1 MAAIFNLFFIL
12 SWAVCSAASAIA
24 SASSAATSA
33 AKAAASILADTD
45 KTDCGDN
52 SAAALAA
59 PSNRALRRAGCGTA
73 TTLRPSELHTEIF
86 MRPSYPVPAAAS
98 AHVNYWRPRI
108 SHPGMTPRRLWTL
121 RPLGPLSVGHA
132 RYWLAFWLVGNA
144 L

>member
-59 PSNRALRRAGCGTA
+59 PSNRALRRTGCGMATA
-73 TTLRPSELHTEIF
+73 LRPSADHAVMF
-86 MRPSYPVPAAAS
+86 MRPASGFPVAAS
-98 AHVNYWRPRI
+98 APVCYLQPRI
-108 SHPGMTPRRLWTL
+108 SHPGMTLRRLWFL
-121 RPLGPLSVGHA
+121 LLLGL
-132 RYWLAFWLVGNA
+132 
-144 L
+144 